1 MSEFG
6 KQNAECRLCAK
17 MQFEENLIELND
29 LIISNILFYC
39 RVEIYQNLKLQNIA
53 CKSCIE
59 ALENFIEFSENVKN
73 VQTLY
78 QERAEDIKDVI
89 LELPDSENYSASI
102 PASMEIVEDLNN
114 AEELLNESKTSAV
127 HNENS
132 DYNESEMSVESDE
145 DYDTKKTKKKAR
157 QKVATKKTQVG
168 MKIAN
173 LKSKYITS

>member
-59 ALENFIEFSENVKN
+59 TLENFIEFSENVKN

-78 QERAEDIKDVI
+78 QERAENIKDVI
-89 LELPDSENYSASI
+89 LELQDSEKYSEI

-132 DYNESEMSVESDE
+132 DYNESEMSEESDE

>member
-59 ALENFIEFSENVKN
+59 TLENFIEFSENVKN

>member
-59 ALENFIEFSENVKN
+59 TLENFIEFSENVKN

-132 DYNESEMSVESDE
+132 DYNESEMSEESDE